1 MTFLKEAFGVPR
13 EARSNEFYRNNRWMG
28 QTPAEA
34 RFVHTLRVVVVVVAG
49 CWIFYRWLP

>member
-1 MTFLKEAFGVPR
+1 MSFLKAMFGVPR

-34 RFVHTLRVVVVVVAG
+34 RFVRTVRVVLLLTISGLAY
-49 CWIFYRWLP
+49 FWLR